1 MIPTRGA
8 MNITANTP
16 RPKPP
21 KRERR
26 SSLTWI
32 FFLLILA
39 RPLWGILRST
49 IGAQISDTQ
58 LWILVVGV
66 VALGFV
72 GLLATRGVGNRGA
85 DARLP
90 TRIEP
95 AQPLNPSRLPGGVR
109 SSYPLGPPRYEPII
123 TGKVALAGFVLAAL
137 MVAAGLLLW
146 LG

>member
-1 MIPTRGA
+1 

-26 SSLTWI
+26 GIVTWI

-49 IGAQISDTQ
+49 IGAHLSDTQ

-72 GLLATRGVGNRGA
+72 GLLASQAIGNRGA
-85 DARLP
+85 DSRLP
-90 TRIEP
+90 TQVAP
-95 AQPLNPSRLPGGVR
+95 AQPLEPSRLPGGAQSR
-109 SSYPLGPPRYEPII
+109 YPAGPPRFEPIV
-123 TGKVALAGFVLAAL
+123 TGKVVAAGTMLAAL
-137 MVAAGLLLW
+137 MVAAGLLVW
-146 LG
+146 LS